1 MQDREIVAAIVAG
14 HPGGLAAAYDRYAR
28 PLHAFATATLGEPS
42 DAADAV
48 QDTFIIAAAKLGG
61 LRDPDRLRPWLY
73 DVARNECRRR
83 LRERASASPLEEA
96 GDLADDAPAVG
107 ARAEQ
112 HDLRGLVRSALG
124 GLNPGEREIIELNLR
139 HELDGDDLAAALGVR
154 SMVQGA
160 PRTPVIRRFWV
171 HSVASATIG
180 QDFARFF
187 RINPQLVYIGA
198 VLHDL
203 GRLGLLAA
211 HPEEYTTLALS
222 SHESTDAILAAEQA
236 GFGMTHCHAG
246 ALLARAWS
254 LPDPV
259 QHIAEQHHQAGSDHE
274 VVALVQLCC
283 RLADDLEFQ
292 AIHRRD
298 IQAPEETIKALAPG
312 HLREQLTGRLD
323 DVKTAILRA
332 METLDF

>member
-1 MQDREIVAAIVAG
+1 
-14 HPGGLAAAYDRYAR
+14 
-28 PLHAFATATLGEPS
+28 
-42 DAADAV
+42 
-48 QDTFIIAAAKLGG
+48 
-61 LRDPDRLRPWLY
+61 
-73 DVARNECRRR
+73 
-83 LRERASASPLEEA
+83 
-96 GDLADDAPAVG
+96 
-107 ARAEQ
+107 
-112 HDLRGLVRSALG
+112 
-124 GLNPGEREIIELNLR
+124 
-139 HELDGDDLAAALGVR
+139 
-154 SMVQGA
+154 MVQGA

-246 ALLARAWS
+246 ALLAGAWS